1 MPAELPGTSLI
12 FMPMAPNKYNPLDPN
27 AAAVHGQQTG
37 HIASCCNNFQ
47 LMDAG
52 IKVISTNLTDEE
64 LNP

>member
-1 MPAELPGTSLI
+1 
-12 FMPMAPNKYNPLDPN
+12 MPMAPNKYNPLDPN